1 MIKRSSN
8 NLVKFLALV
17 MLPLIMLTFSA
28 CSLSFDPSGL
38 VPKVFINTD
47 ARLSFDDEV
56 YKLEMTPGDEYAIT
70 ADLGDYDGTEFF
82 IEYALESETDS
93 VVLTD
98 NKIKVSDSISQNET
112 VTVLVNLKK
121 NDEEKIYS
129 TDKILVLIIT

>member
-1 MIKRSSN
+1 MIKRSSI
-8 NLVKFLALV
+8 NLVKFLALM

-56 YKLEMTPGDEYAIT
+56 YKLEMTPGDEYTIT

-93 VVLTD
+93 IVLTD

-112 VTVLVNLKK
+112 VTVLINLKK

-129 TDKILVLIIT
+129 TDKIFVLIIT

>member
-1 MIKRSSN
+1 MIKRSSI

-56 YKLEMTPGDEYAIT
+56 YKLEMAPGDEYAIT